1 MGIFSKL
8 KRALTVFHP
17 SKNDFCSIG
26 KNTVIEIPVYISWPK
41 SVSIEE
47 NVRVRQGTK
56 ILISEFSQL
65 HIKQYSVIGM
75 NNMIIPNK
83 HKSTVGIP
91 QFLLGTSGIN
101 DEHNDIVI
109 EEDVWT
115 GSNVTIMGNVNLG
128 RGCICGACCV
138 VTKPVPPY
146 AVVVGSPAKIVAVKF
161 SIDQIL
167 EHERILYTEESRF
180 TREYL
185 EDLFA
190 KHYKDMKVFGVSTE
204 FDQNQIDRL
213 EYCANLR
220 NFSDKDYINKVKTLM
235 KK

>member
-1 MGIFSKL
+1 MGIFSKI

-17 SKNDFCSIG
+17 SKSDFCSIG
-26 KNTVIEIPVYISWPK
+26 KNSIIEFPVYISWPK

-83 HKSTVGIP
+83 HKSTVGVP
-91 QFLLGTSGIN
+91 QFLLGTSGVN

-115 GSNVTIMGNVNLG
+115 GSNVTLMGNVKLG
-128 RGCICGACCV
+128 RGCLCGACCV

-161 SIDQIL
+161 SIEQIL
-167 EHERILYTEESRF
+167 EHEKILYPEHERYSREFLEE
-180 TREYL
+180 
-185 EDLFA
+185 LFE
-190 KHYKDMKVFGVSTE
+190 KSYKDVRVFGENIVFSEENISKLKRAAEFQNFTKSDY
-204 FDQNQIDRL
+204 FDQL
-213 EYCANLR
+213 KS
-220 NFSDKDYINKVKTLM
+220 FK
-235 KK
+235 